1 MKPKRY
7 TKEQVAAALTRTKG
21 MITLAAQTLGCDPTT
36 VRNYVARYPELQVVL
51 SDERD
56 RMTDVAE
63 LKLYEAIQGR
73 EPWAVSLYLR
83 TQGRSRGY
91 VERQEISGTD
101 GKAIEVSVVDARSE
115 LASAL
120 AAFALP
126 TPARSSSGEISTGNG
141 ETASDRLLPD
151 DSAG

>member
-91 VERQEISGTD
+91 VERQELTGANGGPIATTTQPDYSNLST
-101 GKAIEVSVVDARSE
+101 EE
-115 LASAL
+115 LKTLRDLLSK
-120 AAFALP
+120 
-126 TPARSSSGEISTGNG
+126 SS
-141 ETASDRLLPD
+141 
-151 DSAG
+151 